1 MSIEIS
7 MMLTDNNDLSGEYC
21 VKRMHGCTAIF
32 GSIPMQELS
41 GLLKVTKGQ
50 FCCMKLAKELGAVLV
65 YGLKESLDQL
75 LKDVKEGRVAVS
87 NPNVDN
93 KVKPKRRPKTSKR
106 EM

>member
-21 VKRMHGCTAIF
+21 VKRMRGCTAIF

-50 FCCMKLAKELGAVLV
+50 FCCMKLAKELGAVMV
-65 YGLKESLDQL
+65 YGTKEDLDRL
-75 LKDVKEGRVAVS
+75 AKDVAEGKVTMPGEEARKS
-87 NPNVDN
+87 NKAKA
-93 KVKPKRRPKTSKR
+93 KVKTSKR